1 MAGPPDPDII
11 VEFVRQGA
19 YLRCAAVDTA
29 TGIEAIAIG
38 PHNVD
43 HRVLEKIAVGKLKRA
58 LAARG

>member
-1 MAGPPDPDII
+1 MAGPPDSDII

-43 HRVLEKIAVGKLKRA
+43 HRVLEKIAIGKLKRA

>member
-1 MAGPPDPDII
+1 MTGPPDPDII

-19 YLRCAAVDTA
+19 YMRCAAVDTA

-43 HRVLEKIAVGKLKRA
+43 HKVLEKIAIGKLKRA

>member
-1 MAGPPDPDII
+1 MASPPDPDII
-11 VEFVRQGA
+11 VEFVRMGA

-29 TGIEAIAIG
+29 TGVEATAMG

-43 HRVLEKIAVGKLKRA
+43 HRVLEKIAIGKLKRA